1 MKFPM
6 KLPTDLRLGAL
17 RRFAFGIT
25 ALNIAGHLVL
35 GFEQSWAHY
44 VVAVVGA
51 WVIDLLFELVEARS
65 KERPSALSKGPKAT
79 VDYLL
84 PAHIT
89 GNAVAMLLYSNDRVG
104 PILFAVATGL
114 ATKRVLRVPMGGGRR
129 HFLNPSNTGI
139 AVTLLLFP
147 SVGIA
152 PPYAFTHYLAGA
164 WDVLLPALLLVPAT
178 MITVLFTKRVPLVLS
193 WLGVFAVQGLV
204 RSVVFDFPP
213 AVALVPMTGTVFV
226 LFTFYMMADPGTTP
240 VSNRAQVVFGASVAL
255 VYGLLQVAHIVFGLF
270 FALVIVCMVRG
281 AYLALDSR
289 RSGTPIER
297 AVASTPPRQMAR
309 PEVVLRASQGLQ
321 A

>member
-1 MKFPM
+1 M

-25 ALNIAGHLVL
+25 ALNLAGHLVL

-44 VVAVVGA
+44 VVAVVSA
-51 WVIDLLFELVEARS
+51 WIIDMAFDVADAFA
-65 KERPSALSKGPKAT
+65 KGRPNVLQQGPKAT

-89 GNAVAMLLYSNDRVG
+89 ANAVAMLLYPNDRVG
-104 PILFAVATGL
+104 PIIFAVALGL
-114 ATKRVLRVPMGGGRR
+114 ATKRLLRVPIGGGRR

-139 AVTLLLFP
+139 AATLVLFP

-164 WDVLLPALLLVPAT
+164 GDILLPALLLVPAT
-178 MITVLFTKRVPLVLS
+178 VITVFFTKRVPLVMS
-193 WLGVFAVQGLV
+193 WVGFFVLQALV
-204 RSVVFDFPP
+204 RAVVFDFPLE
-213 AVALVPMTGTVFV
+213 VALVPMTGTVFV

-240 VSNRAQVVFGASVAL
+240 VSTRGQVAFGAAVAI

-270 FALVIVCMVRG
+270 FALVLVCIARG
-281 AYLALDSR
+281 IYLAVSPSLR
-289 RSGTPIER
+289 PLPAPAPPLRVPTPAPQPQIVSR
-297 AVASTPPRQMAR
+297 AVDA
-309 PEVVLRASQGLQ
+309 
-321 A
+321 